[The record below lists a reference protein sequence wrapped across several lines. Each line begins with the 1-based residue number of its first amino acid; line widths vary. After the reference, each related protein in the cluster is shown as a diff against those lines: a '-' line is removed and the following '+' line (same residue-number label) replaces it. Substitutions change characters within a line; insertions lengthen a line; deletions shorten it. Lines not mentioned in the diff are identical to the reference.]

1 MEDKVN
7 KNSSLGLD
15 QEQKV
20 DGIDLMQMFSL
31 AKKIPL
37 EGPLLGKILGK
48 RSSSE
53 EIVEIDEIFTNQLQ
67 MLENGR
73 KSV

>member
-20 DGIDLMQMFSL
+20 DGVDLMQMFSL
-31 AKKIPL
+31 AKKMSAGVPL
-37 EGPLLGKILGK
+37 LGK
-48 RSSSE
+48 RSSS
-53 EIVEIDEIFTNQLQ
+53 VDIDEIVRNQLQ
-67 MLENGR
+67 MLEDGK
-73 KSV
+73 KSI